1 MKQLLYY
8 VCAVT
13 LLCCQNTLSRPEP
26 ESTSNL
32 IPLVVTKS
40 SDQDI
45 ETIKEILQ
53 KQTDK
58 IEEMEKKI
66 ISYQNQIEDYSHI
79 IDSNLTNNTQMA
91 QLKNKYEILLDSN
104 GTKSIEQDYLNT
116 LNRVQKKIQILEDR
130 TFFTDSLYFEII
142 NDMVRIENKISSL
155 ILSFKEMN
163 NLSDEEKS
171 VIIPTIT
178 DEQYK
183 IKYKESLAQYMHEE
197 WDLSLNGFNY
207 LIHANKN
214 HDLADNC
221 QYWIGEVYYALNDYK
236 RSIIEFEKV
245 YSFSGTNKADDAQFK
260 IGFCYMNIG
269 QVDRARQEFKNLM
282 EFYPNSEYYT
292 RAQDYLKQN

>member
-32 IPLVVTKS
+32 TPLVVTKS

-163 NLSDEEKS
+163 NLSDEEQS

-183 IKYKESLAQYMHEE
+183 IKYKESLTQYMHEE

>member
-1 MKQLLYY
+1 
-8 VCAVT
+8 
-13 LLCCQNTLSRPEP
+13 
-26 ESTSNL
+26 
-32 IPLVVTKS
+32 
-40 SDQDI
+40 
-45 ETIKEILQ
+45 
-53 KQTDK
+53 
-58 IEEMEKKI
+58 
-66 ISYQNQIEDYSHI
+66 
-79 IDSNLTNNTQMA
+79 
-91 QLKNKYEILLDSN
+91 
-104 GTKSIEQDYLNT
+104 
-116 LNRVQKKIQILEDR
+116 
-130 TFFTDSLYFEII
+130 
-142 NDMVRIENKISSL
+142 
-155 ILSFKEMN
+155 MN
-163 NLSDEEKS
+163 NLSDEEQS

-183 IKYKESLAQYMHEE
+183 IKYKESLTQYMDEE

>member
-32 IPLVVTKS
+32 TPLVVTKS

-130 TFFTDSLYFEII
+130 TFFTDSLYFEIL

-163 NLSDEEKS
+163 NLSDEEQS
-171 VIIPTIT
+171 AIIPAIT

-183 IKYKESLAQYMHEE
+183 IKYKESLTQYMHEE

-269 QVDRARQEFKNLM
+269 QVDRAKREFKNLM
-282 EFYPNSEYYT
+282 EFYPNSEYYK
-292 RAQDYLKQN
+292 RAQDYQKQN